1 MRGLDVVMVDRAE
14 FPSDTLSTHA
24 IARGGMVQLLR
35 WGLID
40 EIVASGAPPIR
51 EVAFHVDGDSIVRQL
66 KDRHGVDFLLAPRR
80 QVLDR
85 LLQEAAIDAGVDFRP
100 NVTID
105 TVTMDDHGRA
115 TGVQGRCGGAPI
127 EIDARM
133 VVGADGL
140 RSRVARN
147 VGARLVESR
156 PADGATHYAYVH
168 SPSHTIEYHTG
179 DRGFA
184 GVFPT
189 HGDEA
194 CVWVCT
200 SASLARRWRQRTGDP
215 SAAWLGLLN
224 AVAPFLAERIADDP
238 PAGPARG
245 MIGMPNQFRDPAGPG
260 WVLVGD
266 AGYHRDA
273 ITGHGI
279 SDAFRDAELAAD
291 AVSSTLLGGV
301 DEVEAGV
308 HYRETRERLARPIFE
323 LSCAMSELP
332 GRERFIDLLRQLAVA
347 IDEHAGE
354 LAGRTERL
362 PALT

>member
-1 MRGLDVVMVDRAE
+1 MRGLDVVMVDRAG

-85 LLQEAAIDAGVDFRP
+85 LLQEAPIDAGVDFRP

-105 TVTMDDHGRA
+105 AVTTDEHGRA
-115 TGVQGRCGGAPI
+115 TGVRGRCGGVPI
-127 EIDARM
+127 EVDARM

-140 RSRVARN
+140 RSRVARS
-147 VGARLVESR
+147 VGAQLLESR

-168 SPSHTIEYHTG
+168 SPSHTIEYHAG

-200 SASLARRWRQRTGDP
+200 SASLSRHWRRRTGDT
-215 SAAWLGLLN
+215 SAAWLGMLT

-291 AVSSTLLGGV
+291 AVSSALLGSV

-332 GRERFIDLLRQLAVA
+332 GRERLIDLLRQLAVA
-347 IDEHAGE
+347 IDDHAGE
-354 LAGRTERL
+354 LAGRTERS